1 MTQQNEQKS
10 GEKSIS
16 ELRERYRKAHL
27 THQRIHT
34 HIAKVCDGRHT
45 YLSDNGIALL
55 QAESS
60 KLLQEIKEIEAV
72 FKEQK
77 WAL

>member
-27 THQRIHT
+27 THQRIRT
-34 HIAKVCDGRHT
+34 HIAKICDGRHT
-45 YLSDNGIALL
+45 HLNDNGITLL
-55 QAESS
+55 QDESG
-60 KLLQEIKEIEAV
+60 KLLREMKEIEAV
-72 FKEQK
+72 FKERK